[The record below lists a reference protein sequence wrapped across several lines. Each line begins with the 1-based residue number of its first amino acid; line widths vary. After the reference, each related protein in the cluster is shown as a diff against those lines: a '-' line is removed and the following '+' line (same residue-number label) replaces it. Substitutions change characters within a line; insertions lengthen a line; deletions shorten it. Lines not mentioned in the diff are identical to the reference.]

1 MKNLDQ
7 LMEEK
12 YRFKLKYDEYLKS
25 NDHQIGGTVLH
36 GIFKKGSAP
45 FDSIQNPKFFREL
58 SDIEE
63 IEYTQG
69 PLFKSKTHYENKE
82 QLICALDGKI
92 SLQLVHQIYRQE
104 IYAGQNKIIRK
115 YDDTI
120 I

>member
-1 MKNLDQ
+1 MDAYAFITDGKFRDNVYMKNLDQ

-36 GIFKKGSAP
+36 GVFKKGSAP

-63 IEYTQG
+63 IEYT
-69 PLFKSKTHYENKE
+69 
-82 QLICALDGKI
+82 
-92 SLQLVHQIYRQE
+92 
-104 IYAGQNKIIRK
+104 
-115 YDDTI
+115 
-120 I
+120 